1 MHAKPDLRVLLE
13 WMIAGSGSVI
23 TDVIRLDRSGHPIVW
38 QALIISVVLV
48 AIVLLVLFVE
58 SLPHAISAVTEKWAK
73 RLREAWRY
81 RSALI
86 VSWGYHFWWF

>member
-1 MHAKPDLRVLLE
+1 MNAD
-13 WMIAGSGSVI
+13 I
-23 TDVIRLDRSGHPIVW
+23 IRLDRSGHPIVW

-58 SLPHAISAVTEKWAK
+58 SLPHAISAVTKKWAK
-73 RLREAWRY
+73 RLREAGRY

-86 VSWGYHFWWF
+86 VSWGIPLLVVLIVAVVWVRFWWFDDK